1 MAAKVLAFASLC
13 LVLAA
18 KPARAND
25 PIDNFENLVVPA
37 PAGNPLSQAQ
47 VRDAI
52 VAGAAQRQ
60 WKVNYVAA
68 GMLVAQRNV
77 AGRHL
82 VEVDIR
88 YSPKEY
94 SVLYRNSINMNYRA
108 GEATIHPNYNRWA
121 RELVDSIDRALS
133 HQTK

>member
-1 MAAKVLAFASLC
+1 MRALVAVALAGALCAAQG
-13 LVLAA
+13 
-18 KPARAND
+18 RDND
-25 PIDNFENLVVPA
+25 PITNYEDMPVRA
-37 PAGNPLSQAQ
+37 RGSKPLTQAE

-52 VAGAAQRQ
+52 VAAASAKQ

-68 GMLVAQRNV
+68 GRLVAQRNV

-88 YSPKEY
+88 YGPQQY

-108 GEATIHPNYNRWA
+108 TDASIHPNYNRWA
-121 RELVDSIDRALS
+121 RELVDGINFAIYRTRSE
-133 HQTK
+133 

>member
-1 MAAKVLAFASLC
+1 MIARFLLVSLLALPPAAQ
-13 LVLAA
+13 
-18 KPARAND
+18 ARDND
-25 PIDNFENLVVPA
+25 PITNYENMPVRPR
-37 PAGNPLSQAQ
+37 GSKPLSQAD

-52 VAGAAQRQ
+52 VAGATQKQ

-68 GMLVAQRNV
+68 GLLVAQRNV

-88 YSPKEY
+88 YGPQQY

-108 GEATIHPNYNRWA
+108 ADSTIHPNYNRWA
-121 RELVDSIDRALS
+121 RELVDSIDFAIYRTRS
-133 HQTK
+133 E